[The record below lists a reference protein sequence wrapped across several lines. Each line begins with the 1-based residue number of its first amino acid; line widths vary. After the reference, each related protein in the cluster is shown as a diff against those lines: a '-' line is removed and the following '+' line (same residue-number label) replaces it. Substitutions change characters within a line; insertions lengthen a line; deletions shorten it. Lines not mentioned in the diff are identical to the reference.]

1 MDPDVCID
9 GAIRVCEWGFSLPHR
24 LASDQRCQIRRNP
37 GSGSDAGGAMSL
49 RDRELDAYLHEATE
63 WDLNRMLQL
72 GRAERKAWAVAA
84 AAAVC
89 AIAASAALAMLTPLK
104 RVEPFVIRVDN
115 ATGLIDVVPVYA
127 GKAPMDESVTR
138 YFLTH
143 YVSVCERF
151 YRSTAESDYQE
162 CGAFHNAQRNQAWYA
177 LWNPSNPLSPL
188 NRHKDG
194 SAIEVRITA
203 LSFFRRVNGVT
214 DTAQIRYV
222 KVERSASGAER
233 DSHWI
238 ATVRYAYEPPSVDPT
253 VRRWNPLG
261 FKVLDFV
268 AEAEVA
274 ADATESG
281 Q

>member
-1 MDPDVCID
+1 M
-9 GAIRVCEWGFSLPHR
+9 RERGFSLRHQ
-24 LASDQRCQIRRNP
+24 LASDQCPASRRRP
-37 GSGSDAGGAMSL
+37 DSGNAAGRAMSSGAGL
-49 RDRELDAYLHEATE
+49 EAYFHEATE

-72 GRAERKAWAVAA
+72 RRAERRAWAVAA

-89 AIAASAALAMLTPLK
+89 AIAASTALAMLTPLK
-104 RVEPFVIRVDN
+104 HVEPFLIRVDS
-115 ATGLIDVVPVYA
+115 ATGLVDVVPLYA

-143 YVSVCERF
+143 YVSICERF
-151 YRSTAESDYQE
+151 YHSTAESDYQE

-177 LWNPSNPLSPL
+177 LWNPSNPRSPL
-188 NRHKDG
+188 NLHKDG
-194 SAIEVRITA
+194 SVIEVRINA
-203 LSFFRRVNGVT
+203 VSFFRRVNGVT

-222 KVERSASGAER
+222 KAERSVSGSER

-238 ATVRYAYEPPSVDPT
+238 ATVRYAYEAPAADPT

-268 AEAEVA
+268 TEAEVA
-274 ADATESG
+274 TTESG